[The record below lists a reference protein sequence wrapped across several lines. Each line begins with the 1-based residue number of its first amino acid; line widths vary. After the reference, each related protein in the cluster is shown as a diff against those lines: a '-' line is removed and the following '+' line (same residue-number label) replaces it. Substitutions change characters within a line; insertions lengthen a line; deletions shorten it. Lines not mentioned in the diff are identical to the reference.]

1 MEDETSGEVSQTKY
15 YEQNTTLPMI
25 SSSGSKKGQTEDDYL
40 DRLGQQ
46 TIQFKD
52 DETAPK
58 HQYYQTQDIRTA
70 AAQFNDG
77 APEYLSSTK
86 NS

>member
-1 MEDETSGEVSQTKY
+1 
-15 YEQNTTLPMI
+15 MI
-25 SSSGSKKGQTEDDYL
+25 SSSSFKKRQTQDDYL
-40 DRLGQQ
+40 DRLTQQ
-46 TIQFKD
+46 SIQFKD
-52 DETAPK
+52 DETPPNK

-86 NS
+86 NSKFLEPLATEQS